1 MNTHYTAKQDLEIRS
16 SWTYLILFI
25 SIVIIAHVFQILGKV
40 DLFEILKLSIASV
53 TCLFIAYIIFKRKKN
68 CKKTTILEWLLGFIT
83 LTIPLAA
90 KFAYA
95 TTYDWTFALE
105 SYNSSILLIILMV
118 LLQLYFNKSLMA
130 CATGYAVI
138 SWVAFLLLAIAHGAD
153 VHWDATIDGK
163 PIHGFIIFREIF
175 MIVITGIFGVLA
187 YRNIQIVEQYDDR
200 STMQLSIIR
209 GQSEKQKQLNEIIK
223 EKVSDLLQQVQRQDE
238 LTIKFNDKMQNQAST
253 FEEISA
259 TLEELLGSAESI
271 AHSSEEQVGGNTM
284 METIVSEFK
293 IIKNETRQNLDKTIH
308 EVDTIV
314 AQTGSANERI
324 QDVESTIN
332 EIRNQSQKIAETIG
346 VIVDI
351 ADRINLLSLNAS
363 IEAARA
369 GDYGRGFA
377 VVADEIGK
385 LAYQTSESIK
395 DIESVLMQSTKTTE
409 KGVEVIRTT
418 AAMLKELIAKMAE
431 SSSKIKILQDS
442 TTVEEKYIKN
452 IIAQM
457 EKNVELAKNIG
468 TGTEEQKAAIESS
481 ARAIELMNEVVSQ
494 MVDEIQ
500 KLAMTSRSILD
511 NATALLEQ
519 SKGDSSS
526 E

>member
-1 MNTHYTAKQDLEIRS
+1 
-16 SWTYLILFI
+16 
-25 SIVIIAHVFQILGKV
+25 
-40 DLFEILKLSIASV
+40 
-53 TCLFIAYIIFKRKKN
+53 
-68 CKKTTILEWLLGFIT
+68 
-83 LTIPLAA
+83 
-90 KFAYA
+90 
-95 TTYDWTFALE
+95 
-105 SYNSSILLIILMV
+105 
-118 LLQLYFNKSLMA
+118 
-130 CATGYAVI
+130 
-138 SWVAFLLLAIAHGAD
+138 
-153 VHWDATIDGK
+153 
-163 PIHGFIIFREIF
+163 
-175 MIVITGIFGVLA
+175 
-187 YRNIQIVEQYDDR
+187 
-200 STMQLSIIR
+200 
-209 GQSEKQKQLNEIIK
+209 
-223 EKVSDLLQQVQRQDE
+223 
-238 LTIKFNDKMQNQAST
+238 
-253 FEEISA
+253 
-259 TLEELLGSAESI
+259 
-271 AHSSEEQVGGNTM
+271 

-308 EVDTIV
+308 EVDNVV

-324 QDVESTIN
+324 RDVESTIN

-452 IIAQM
+452 IIDQM

-481 ARAIELMNEVVSQ
+481 ARAIEHMNEVVSQ

>member
-1 MNTHYTAKQDLEIRS
+1 
-16 SWTYLILFI
+16 
-25 SIVIIAHVFQILGKV
+25 
-40 DLFEILKLSIASV
+40 
-53 TCLFIAYIIFKRKKN
+53 
-68 CKKTTILEWLLGFIT
+68 
-83 LTIPLAA
+83 
-90 KFAYA
+90 
-95 TTYDWTFALE
+95 
-105 SYNSSILLIILMV
+105 
-118 LLQLYFNKSLMA
+118 
-130 CATGYAVI
+130 
-138 SWVAFLLLAIAHGAD
+138 
-153 VHWDATIDGK
+153 
-163 PIHGFIIFREIF
+163 
-175 MIVITGIFGVLA
+175 
-187 YRNIQIVEQYDDR
+187 
-200 STMQLSIIR
+200 
-209 GQSEKQKQLNEIIK
+209 
-223 EKVSDLLQQVQRQDE
+223 
-238 LTIKFNDKMQNQAST
+238 
-253 FEEISA
+253 
-259 TLEELLGSAESI
+259 
-271 AHSSEEQVGGNTM
+271 
-284 METIVSEFK
+284 
-293 IIKNETRQNLDKTIH
+293 
-308 EVDTIV
+308 
-314 AQTGSANERI
+314 
-324 QDVESTIN
+324 
-332 EIRNQSQKIAETIG
+332 
-346 VIVDI
+346 
-351 ADRINLLSLNAS
+351 
-363 IEAARA
+363 
-369 GDYGRGFA
+369 

-481 ARAIELMNEVVSQ
+481 ARAIEHMNEVVSQ